1 MMLPLASVEP
11 LKITWVTCCP
21 VRMTRLE
28 RGGIGSMYPAL
39 ESERVW
45 LCELIVEGVIM
56 TPSERGQRAVRRG
69 LARRFNLAWFG
80 SNPSVR

>member
-1 MMLPLASVEP
+1 
-11 LKITWVTCCP
+11 
-21 VRMTRLE
+21 LE

-56 TPSERGQRAVRRG
+56 TPSESEVSAAIRFG
-69 LARRFNLAWFG
+69 LAWLGLVRFDSRGMGLD
-80 SNPSVR
+80 SRVVPSARS